1 MINVTKEFKNVGN
14 LKVMFN
20 EILGNYEIIH
30 NDEVISIYDNGH
42 SETNVQ
48 MVIDE
53 INKNN

>member
-14 LKVMFN
+14 LKIMFN
-20 EILGNYEIIH
+20 ETLGNYDIYH

-42 SETNVQ
+42 SEKEVQ

-53 INKNN
+53 LNEK